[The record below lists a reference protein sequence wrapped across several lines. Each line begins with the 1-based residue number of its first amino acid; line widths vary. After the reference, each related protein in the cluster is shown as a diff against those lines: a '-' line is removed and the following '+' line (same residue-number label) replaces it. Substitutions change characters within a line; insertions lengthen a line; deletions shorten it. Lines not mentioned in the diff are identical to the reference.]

1 MSRLSMSK
9 GPNRAVRNLL
19 HLRASGSTSRTLNL
33 VDVFTKYGTTNDY
46 AAAPFFRNQIL
57 NRSIIVK
64 HRLRNNE
71 QDVFLDQR
79 TGATKVILPIDVT
92 DLKFGARSFFVGQVG
107 YDEILEEV
115 LGGRGEVGAADASL
129 LAIVDRLPSLDP
141 FLMRE
146 RLKKCGF
153 QPARCYFDLTD
164 ADAANMFSFVRREI
178 SPLIGISFENND
190 HYSDRRSAKFAQ
202 KILANSAD
210 DELEPFRLGLGMDR
224 SSFEEGM
231 FCWKGFIYY
240 KWSLQDLL
248 PKVRPIIAEIANA
261 RPSGVATE
269 DDKAYIMA
277 ARQRLSRSIGA
288 ACETVRLTLK
298 VYEDAYVDL
307 TKNGQPQA
315 FREFLLRA
323 PHLFYELGERLAA
336 VQHIVSFWRFRFP
349 HEMRNGISGEE
360 LVDLLADFEFSL
372 NFERVQHELS
382 QPFT

>member
-1 MSRLSMSK
+1 MTRAAQTK

-19 HLRASGSTSRTLNL
+19 QLRASSSTSRTLNL
-33 VDVFTKYGTTNDY
+33 VDVFTRHGDTDDY
-46 AAAPFFRNQIL
+46 RAAPFFRNQIL

-64 HRLRNNE
+64 HRLRTNE
-71 QDVFLDQR
+71 LEAFHDPR

-92 DLKFGARSFFVGQVG
+92 DLKFGARSFFIGQVG
-107 YDEILEEV
+107 YDDILDEV
-115 LGGRGEVGAADASL
+115 LGGRGEAGGADAAL
-129 LAIVDRLPSLDP
+129 LAIIDQLPSLDP

-146 RLKKCGF
+146 RLKTCGF

-190 HYSDRRSAKFAQ
+190 RYSESRSTKFAQ
-202 KILANSAD
+202 KILANAAD
-210 DELEPFRLGLGMDR
+210 KELEPFRLGLGMDR

-240 KWSLQDLL
+240 KWTLQDIL
-248 PKVRPIIAEIANA
+248 PKVRPIVSEINSV
-261 RPSGVATE
+261 RPTGVTTD
-269 DDKAYIMA
+269 DDKAYILG
-277 ARQRLSRSIGA
+277 ARQRLGRAVVS

-298 VYEDAYVDL
+298 VYEDAYLDL

-349 HEMRNGISGEE
+349 NERRNGIAAEE
-360 LVDLLADFEFSL
+360 LVDLLADFEYSL
-372 NFERVQHELS
+372 NFERIQAGCPPPL
-382 QPFT
+382 